1 MSFLACAVALL
12 HLLSTAPI
20 VPVDA
25 RPEKF
30 PDDLWCSVCKL
41 TMKHAAK
48 EVWDER
54 RSKKAVRK
62 VLEDDFC
69 EKMLEGLEN
78 VPPPI
83 GIGCENIM
91 SEHLDDAVQGLMEQ
105 PGVMVS
111 DKSALAMKA
120 CMADIKACDDP
131 KPNEFDKIFAKEAFA
146 KKPAHGEL

>member
-1 MSFLACAVALL
+1 MAMSFLACAVALL

-83 GIGCENIM
+83 GIGVRARERKQRRTHAWFA
-91 SEHLDDAVQGLMEQ
+91 HLRLML
-105 PGVMVS
+105 PFPR
-111 DKSALAMKA
+111 SARTS
-120 CMADIKACDDP
+120 
-131 KPNEFDKIFAKEAFA
+131 
-146 KKPAHGEL
+146 